1 MHCVRNAASLVC
13 RFHSR
18 KFRGLMCLALVL
30 IGWCVAFVLAFPPV
44 FGLGTYKF
52 IPAEAQCSFQHRFYS
67 DNDTFGF
74 TLIFIA
80 ILLLVFFAYVRIF
93 KFLRQHRRMKPI
105 TYQPARSDNWSFFG
119 PGNNVAMLHNMMNGF
134 ARAATNPIAIGAQNQ
149 PHITGRVTGA
159 APVGKNEK
167 LTRIFVA
174 VTILYSITWVP
185 YIVMN
190 VWYLLDE
197 PYHVPSLYVTVA
209 TWLTYSQV
217 AVVPLVYITAHR
229 PFRKSMSHSSSYM
242 MAPYPGD

>member
-1 MHCVRNAASLVC
+1 
-13 RFHSR
+13 
-18 KFRGLMCLALVL
+18 MCLALVL
-30 IGWCVAFVLAFPPV
+30 IGWGVAFLLAFPPV

-52 IPAEAQCSFQHRFYS
+52 IPTEAQCTFQHRFYR

-80 ILLLVFFAYVRIF
+80 ILLLIFFLYVRIF
-93 KFLRQHRRMKPI
+93 KFLRKHRRMKPI
-105 TYQPARSDNWSFFG
+105 LYQPARSDNWSFFG

-134 ARAATNPIAIGAQNQ
+134 ARAATNPVALGAQNQ

-159 APVGKNEK
+159 NPIGKNEK

-185 YIVMN
+185 YVVMN
-190 VWYLLDE
+190 TWYLLDVQ
-197 PYHVPSLYVTVA
+197 YNVPFLFVTLA

-217 AVVPLVYITAHR
+217 AVVPLVYITGHR
-229 PFRKSMSHSSSYM
+229 PFRKSMSHSNNHYI
-242 MAPYPGD
+242 MAPYPGEWISRSFAYIL